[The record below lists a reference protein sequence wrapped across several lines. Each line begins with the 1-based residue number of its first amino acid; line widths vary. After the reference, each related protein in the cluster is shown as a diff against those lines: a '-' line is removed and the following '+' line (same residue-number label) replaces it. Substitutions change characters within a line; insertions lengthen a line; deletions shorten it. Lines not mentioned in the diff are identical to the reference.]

1 MFLTEQLVSFIKI
14 FRVKCFFKA
23 HLYYQI
29 ALILNKKN
37 NKTLKFMF
45 IGIKS

>member
-1 MFLTEQLVSFIKI
+1 MKI
-14 FRVKCFFKA
+14 FRVKCFYKA
-23 HLYYQI
+23 HLFYQI
-29 ALILNKKN
+29 VLIPNKKN

>member
-14 FRVKCFFKA
+14 FRVKCFFKV
-23 HLYYQI
+23 HLFYQI